1 MAEPFLDKLF
11 TRSSA
16 QEVLVLTLRSGEFR
30 KLYWKDFVSG
40 AAIESIVKRAKE
52 MAIKRAIEGEPLAI
66 KVTDLTDSLKDEFT
80 EGNLLPAESNMED
93 WLQLLDMESK
103 NVVRIR
109 KPDDSDQATVQ
120 TINRSII

>member
-1 MAEPFLDKLF
+1 M
-11 TRSSA
+11 
-16 QEVLVLTLRSGEFR
+16 LTLRSGEFR

-80 EGNLLPAESNMED
+80 ESNLLPAESNMED
-93 WLQLLDMESK
+93 WLRLLDMESK

-109 KPDDSDQATVQ
+109 KPNDSDQATVH